1 MIAGLALGAVFLWL
15 ALRDDRA
22 TEAVAALRQAQ
33 PGWLL
38 ITFLCGVGFT
48 MTKALRWAP
57 LVNQVASV
65 PPGLVLRAIWA
76 GTAVNLV
83 VAHTGELLRA
93 TLIARRTGAAAAAVL
108 ATIAVERVFDFG
120 ALAVLCAAGV
130 LLDGRLAESLGVAG
144 AIAAAVVAIG
154 LLAARLLGARMPD
167 GEQPPDGRP
176 GATPEGLAPGG
187 WLAALGRAARRARA
201 WLANQRQR
209 ARAGLT
215 GLSDPALARRVAV
228 LSLVQWVW
236 VVAAIW
242 ASAAA
247 VDAAPSLAGSLAVFA
262 LMLLGLTLPAAPAHL
277 GTTQLAYV
285 AGFAMVGQSGAP
297 ALAASLVYTGCVI
310 LPQLVA
316 GGVLALSPGTRMGLT
331 RPSVSD
337 P

>member
-1 MIAGLALGAVFLWL
+1 MLAGLALGAIFLWL

-22 TEAVAALRQAQ
+22 GEALAALREAR

-38 ITFLCGVGFT
+38 TTFVCGVGFT

-83 VAHTGELLRA
+83 IAHTGELLRA
-93 TLIARRTGAAAAAVL
+93 TLIARRTGAATAAVL
-108 ATIAVERVFDFG
+108 ATIAVERVFDFA
-120 ALAVLCAAGV
+120 ALAALCAAGV
-130 LLDGRLAESLGVAG
+130 LLDGRLAASLGIAG

-154 LLAARLLGARMPD
+154 LLAARLLGSRVPD
-167 GEQPPDGRP
+167 HHPPPDGTP
-176 GATPEGLAPGG
+176 GATAQDPAPAG
-187 WLAALGRAARRARA
+187 WRATLERFAARARA
-201 WLANQRQR
+201 WLANQRRR

-215 GLSDPALARRVAV
+215 GLSDPALARRVAL
-228 LSLVQWVW
+228 LSLVQWAW

-247 VDAAPSLAGSLAVFA
+247 VGAAPSLAGSLAVFA

-285 AGFAMVGQSGAP
+285 AGFAMVGQAGAP
-297 ALAASLVYTGCVI
+297 ALAASLVYTSCVI
-310 LPQLVA
+310 LPQLIA
-316 GGVLALSPGTRMGLT
+316 GGVLALSAGTRMGLT